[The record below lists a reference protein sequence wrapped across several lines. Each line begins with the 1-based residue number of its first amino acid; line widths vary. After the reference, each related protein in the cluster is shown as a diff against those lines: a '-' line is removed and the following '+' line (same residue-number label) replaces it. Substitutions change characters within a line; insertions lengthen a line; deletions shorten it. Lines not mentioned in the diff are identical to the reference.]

1 MNDSL
6 TVSLVIVSRQ
16 RPDALRRCLIAVSQL
31 RYHPF
36 EIVVVADPA
45 SCRALRAVPQAA
57 FAKIVPFDAANI
69 SAARN
74 IGISAAAGQVVAFL
88 DDDAVPEPTWLT
100 FLIAPFAQPEVMSA
114 GGFVRGRNGI
124 SWQSKA
130 GTVDFSG
137 VVTPIDVD
145 TDRPTVLTPTP
156 TRAIKTEGTNMAVRR
171 DCLIEMG
178 GFDARFRFFLDETDL
193 NVRLAK
199 IGACTAIAPRAEVH
213 HGFEASDRRRSD
225 RVPTDLFEIGAS
237 WAVFL
242 RKHCERAKWDQ
253 AWHRVISEQRRR
265 LVAHMVS
272 GRLEPRDV
280 PMLMQGL
287 AQGYLEGQSR
297 VSEPVTKI
305 PPAPDDFRHY
315 PAVKTNSSRLI
326 TGRVWSRTA
335 LRRQARADVASRAV
349 VTVVR
354 LSPTA
359 LYHRVA
365 FQDAGFWEQTGGLF
379 GKSDRAQP
387 LFKWWRFRD
396 RVAAE
401 VERVSVVRET

>member
-74 IGISAAAGQVVAFL
+74 MGISAAAGQVVAFL

-145 TDRPTVLTPTP
+145 ADRPTVLTPTP

-178 GFDARFRFFLDETDL
+178 GFDTRFRFFLDETDL

-199 IGACTAIAPRAEVH
+199 IGACTAITPRAEVH

-265 LVAHMVS
+265 LVTHMVS

-326 TGRVWSRTA
+326 TGRIWSRTA